1 MNAVTEVPNG
11 ALLSFIERAA
21 KDESFDVAKFETL
34 LRVRRDEAHDHARR
48 VFNQAMAICQSE
60 MLPVLRSTANK
71 GVGGKYAKLE
81 DIDQQMRPIYTSH
94 GFSVRFGS
102 APPPQPGW
110 LRITCT
116 VAHESGYFEENYLDS
131 PVSNQGAQGGRMAM
145 TPVQAVGS
153 VVTYLRRYLL
163 GMVFNIVQADVVGE
177 DDDGEAPRAAAAATP
192 RAPRIAERAPA
203 YEAPPGSTSAEKPLP
218 DYTDAQWDAWIAK
231 LRNACGVV
239 QHRQELVE
247 IADPKRMVGKALAEG
262 PDWVKRDISEI
273 LAKNFKRFVE
283 APEEP
288 EGELPEVEIE
298 GERNVMA
305 G

>member
-1 MNAVTEVPNG
+1 MNAITEVPNG

-60 MLPVLRSTANK
+60 MLPVLRRTRNK
-71 GVGGKYAKLE
+71 GVGGRYAKLE

-102 APPPQPGW
+102 APAPQPGW

-177 DDDGEAPRAAAAATP
+177 DDDGEAPRDEFIPVTASVPLNTP
-192 RAPRIAERAPA
+192 RARGRRLGPQR
-203 YEAPPGSTSAEKPLP
+203 SAE
-218 DYTDAQWDAWIAK
+218 AWRVWVDK
-231 LRNACGVV
+231 LRAACGVLYS
-239 QHRQELVE
+239 RQEVVE
-247 IADPKRMVGKALAEG
+247 SASDLRWRGAGQGRRVQREISAILAE
-262 PDWVKRDISEI
+262 
-273 LAKNFKRFVE
+273 NFKRF
-283 APEEP
+283 PKSRSRRP
-288 EGELPEVEIE
+288 GCRP
-298 GERNVMA
+298 GDR
-305 G
+305 